1 MLLSTFLILNVNY
14 VLDTQAGHT
23 VNYLLHFF
31 KQENSSELTFVF
43 PAWIVILITLRG
55 VQMESQ
61 SFDLTLEQQFEMR
74 RIQDASIEI
83 SREDALDMLIQVSR
97 LLMVKKNVIS
107 ELVQE
112 MPLNP
117 SS

>member
-1 MLLSTFLILNVNY
+1 
-14 VLDTQAGHT
+14 
-23 VNYLLHFF
+23 
-31 KQENSSELTFVF
+31 
-43 PAWIVILITLRG
+43 
-55 VQMESQ
+55 MESQ

-74 RIQDASIEI
+74 RIQDASLAI

-112 MPLNP
+112 LPLNP
-117 SS
+117 ST